1 MARTKQ
7 TARKSTSSAPRV
19 QLASKALRNELI
31 VLSSDNESPGEEDQ
45 PAPRDPSQPVESTQW
60 GATMEGPSRK
70 EVFKGKWPFGG
81 KGKSSDVPNP
91 SGSVC
96 KQISEVLARADNN
109 AGEYSFGGLADT
121 LPAVPGLEVRD
132 VGPISVPLCPEQA
145 DKLIAKC
152 DKSPFGRKL
161 DTLMDENVRKSWQ
174 LAPDQ
179 VDIKNPLWHSGMD
192 TLSEVIAGRLGYKG
206 VPLQCKLYK
215 LLVYGEGGQ
224 FVKHQD
230 TEKEDGM
237 VATLV
242 VQLPSLHEGGDLVV
256 YRGGKEVQ
264 RHDFGKKDGTAAY
277 LPQYAVHYAD
287 AEHGLEKV
295 TKGYRLVLVYSISLP
310 PAMRHLTKSSDDSL
324 GEELGSFISGMEADE
339 NSFALLLAHEYTE
352 KSIEEFGSGSFKGID
367 RTRFQTLEE
376 ANRFAAPDKK
386 LQLFI
391 AQLKH
396 DIDYWDDGGSWE
408 ENRRDESITWYSPSG
423 EKLGD
428 YPESNFQLNLLNP
441 GKETFSAFW
450 ANHGTSTF
458 EGNLGNEGATRKTTY
473 SRYAIV
479 AWPVVHG
486 VKNAFEFINVNAAA
500 RALQAQKPVGSA
512 NIRNFLDDVNSKLEE
527 TQHSYSRSQS
537 NTISISFC
545 KILCE
550 LLVEAGDPAPVNLFF
565 HKFLGRLVGQRSRI
579 VDSLAALT
587 RNFDWGDIGQ
597 ALVEVL
603 SKMDEN
609 ERREWS
615 NIEAVSSCGMEIA
628 LRVADTLD
636 EGPAQQ
642 SLLKAAVR
650 KTASLPDKYLSA
662 FVVIGL
668 LWKWAIKCCEKTLFD
683 TVATRFQM
691 MKPNFLHSAIEAF
704 SQHIGDLDES
714 SEKLSALKSIVETRI
729 QWLNDQ
735 LMALGK
741 PFSWEM
747 PDASFPDNAQVQA
760 FLRGPRA
767 SMNSSG
773 IIQFSRLDRARSY
786 TYNCKRTNASFTM
799 AAGGRGRNAYVTIT
813 KTSDWFSQHQKDLV
827 DYQAEVKRLSER
839 FIATDSGARKR
850 ARYE

>member
-1 MARTKQ
+1 
-7 TARKSTSSAPRV
+7 
-19 QLASKALRNELI
+19 
-31 VLSSDNESPGEEDQ
+31 
-45 PAPRDPSQPVESTQW
+45 
-60 GATMEGPSRK
+60 MEGPSRK
-70 EVFKGKWPFGG
+70 EVLKGKWPFGG

-192 TLSEVIAGRLGYKG
+192 TLSEVIADRLGYKG

-215 LLVYGEGGQ
+215 LLVYGEGGH

-352 KSIEEFGSGSFKGID
+352 KSIEELGSGSFKGID

-376 ANRFAAPDKK
+376 ANRFAASDKK

-423 EKLGD
+423 EILCD

-473 SRYAIV
+473 S
-479 AWPVVHG
+479 
-486 VKNAFEFINVNAAA
+486 
-500 RALQAQKPVGSA
+500 
-512 NIRNFLDDVNSKLEE
+512 
-527 TQHSYSRSQS
+527 
-537 NTISISFC
+537 
-545 KILCE
+545 
-550 LLVEAGDPAPVNLFF
+550 
-565 HKFLGRLVGQRSRI
+565 
-579 VDSLAALT
+579 
-587 RNFDWGDIGQ
+587 
-597 ALVEVL
+597 
-603 SKMDEN
+603 
-609 ERREWS
+609 
-615 NIEAVSSCGMEIA
+615 
-628 LRVADTLD
+628 
-636 EGPAQQ
+636 
-642 SLLKAAVR
+642 
-650 KTASLPDKYLSA
+650 
-662 FVVIGL
+662 
-668 LWKWAIKCCEKTLFD
+668 
-683 TVATRFQM
+683 RFQM

-786 TYNCKRTNASFTM
+786 TYNCKRVNASFTM

>member
-1 MARTKQ
+1 M
-7 TARKSTSSAPRV
+7 
-19 QLASKALRNELI
+19 
-31 VLSSDNESPGEEDQ
+31 
-45 PAPRDPSQPVESTQW
+45 
-60 GATMEGPSRK
+60 
-70 EVFKGKWPFGG
+70 
-81 KGKSSDVPNP
+81 
-91 SGSVC
+91 SV
-96 KQISEVLARADNN
+96 RAD
-109 AGEYSFGGLADT
+109 S
-121 LPAVPGLEVRD
+121 
-132 VGPISVPLCPEQA
+132 
-145 DKLIAKC
+145 
-152 DKSPFGRKL
+152 
-161 DTLMDENVRKSWQ
+161 
-174 LAPDQ
+174 PDQ

-295 TKGYRLVLVYSISLP
+295 TKGYRLVLVYSICLP
-310 PAMRHLTKSSDDSL
+310 PAMRHLMKSSDDSL

-441 GKETFSAFW
+441 
-450 ANHGTSTF
+450 
-458 EGNLGNEGATRKTTY
+458 
-473 SRYAIV
+473 
-479 AWPVVHG
+479 VHG

-500 RALQAQKPVGSA
+500 RALQAQKLVGSA

-565 HKFLGRLVGQRSRI
+565 HKFLGRLP
-579 VDSLAALT
+579 
-587 RNFDWGDIGQ
+587 
-597 ALVEVL
+597 
-603 SKMDEN
+603 
-609 ERREWS
+609 S
-615 NIEAVSSCGMEIA
+615 NH
-628 LRVADTLD
+628 
-636 EGPAQQ
+636 
-642 SLLKAAVR
+642 
-650 KTASLPDKYLSA
+650 Y
-662 FVVIGL
+662 
-668 LWKWAIKCCEKTLFD
+668 
-683 TVATRFQM
+683 
-691 MKPNFLHSAIEAF
+691 
-704 SQHIGDLDES
+704 
-714 SEKLSALKSIVETRI
+714 
-729 QWLNDQ
+729 
-735 LMALGK
+735 
-741 PFSWEM
+741 
-747 PDASFPDNAQVQA
+747 
-760 FLRGPRA
+760 
-767 SMNSSG
+767 
-773 IIQFSRLDRARSY
+773 
-786 TYNCKRTNASFTM
+786 
-799 AAGGRGRNAYVTIT
+799 
-813 KTSDWFSQHQKDLV
+813 
-827 DYQAEVKRLSER
+827 
-839 FIATDSGARKR
+839 
-850 ARYE
+850 